1 MFLIAEVHIAFCT
14 STPLVGY
21 FWSLGNISHGPL
33 EKVKQPWDCD
43 IRSGFQQDRL
53 PGPGGE
59 SHGGEKARSIQEKE
73 GLRSNKELML
83 LYCGVGED
91 S

>member
-1 MFLIAEVHIAFCT
+1 MPSARVHHWWAT
-14 STPLVGY
+14 S
-21 FWSLGNISHGPL
+21 GPL
-33 EKVKQPWDCD
+33 AIFLMVLWKKVKQPWDCD
-43 IRSGFQQDRL
+43 IGSGFQQDRL